1 MTRRRSQVDPFVLH
15 AGGNLFYDGDITVT
29 SRPSPVRVLMAE
41 ALWHAFAGSQR
52 RMELRMAVV
61 VDDRVVVVVMHP
73 LDELAFAHTV
83 LDVQWHV

>member
-1 MTRRRSQVDPFVLH
+1 MTRRRGRVNPFVLH
-15 AGGNLFYDGDITVT
+15 AGGNLFYDGNVTVT
-29 SRPSPVRVLMAE
+29 SRPGPVRVLMAE

-61 VDDRVVVVVMHP
+61 VDDRVVVVMHP

-83 LDVQWHV
+83 FDVQRHV